1 MSGARSRPERLLTIA
16 IGCVAALVA
25 GVVVVRTGLTLVDE
39 WVPAGPQAEWSYLL
53 VALHGLS
60 VWLGCSALAV
70 VAALRTA
77 W

>member
-1 MSGARSRPERLLTIA
+1 MSGAWSRPRRVLAIA
-16 IGCVAALVA
+16 TGCVAALVA

-39 WVPAGPQAEWSYLL
+39 WVPTGPHAELSYLF

-70 VAALRTA
+70 VTALRTA
-77 W
+77 